1 MHTHAHAHEE
11 AASMCAHERA
21 AKKKGRDGEGTE
33 GGANGKKQ
41 SLKGGG
47 PGGPGYA
54 RERHIYIYIER
65 GRRTVARKS
74 SREGEGDARGTDGD
88 DRRAREGSG
97 GARRKAEKGGSRILT
112 ERWGMSRRV
121 VCSHGSSLGT
131 AVQYAGQGKVTLL
144 CVRARAG
151 SRFPTLPRV
160 SACTHVHYTQSL
172 SRCDSIVVGERQ

>member
-54 RERHIYIYIER
+54 REKETER

-88 DRRAREGSG
+88 DRRARGGSG

-151 SRFPTLPRV
+151 SRFPTLSRV
-160 SACTHVHYTQSL
+160 SACTHVHYTPVALSL
-172 SRCDSIVVGERQ
+172 